1 MAAAFKA
8 QERSTTITL
17 YSHVSQ
23 AQEQSPNS
31 VQLSLILDC
40 SSERE
45 RAHAVLP
52 TIVSLNLHSINLF
65 FKLYTVA

>member
-31 VQLSLILDC
+31 VQLSLILDR
-40 SSERE
+40 SGKK
-45 RAHAVLP
+45 AV
-52 TIVSLNLHSINLF
+52 
-65 FKLYTVA
+65 Y

>member
-1 MAAAFKA
+1 MVAAFKA
-8 QERSTTITL
+8 QERSTTITV

-23 AQEQSPNS
+23 AQEQSPNP
-31 VQLSLILDC
+31 VQLSLTLDC

-45 RAHAVLP
+45 HMPPMLS
-52 TIVSLNLHSINLF
+52 TIMSVKLYCINLS